1 MQGVIDE
8 AQHAKA
14 KAMLE
19 EQGAQTKTLLG
30 ASMLFI
36 LTMILLPR
44 QARDKHRE
52 KVRTRRG
59 VLCRGQYHRGGSG

>member
-1 MQGVIDE
+1 VQGVIDE

-44 QARDKHRE
+44 QARDKH
-52 KVRTRRG
+52 
-59 VLCRGQYHRGGSG
+59 